1 MKPLDSIRLRAAA
14 VAATAA
20 LATLITGC
28 AAPVTRVTRVVD
40 EPPPHFASAPAWD
53 RYGSVTRI
61 EEVQT
66 SAQPTGGGAVL
77 GGLIGGVVGNQFG
90 HGGGRAAMTA
100 LGVFGGAVV
109 GNNAERNQAAAASD
123 RYYRVFVRFDDGDRR
138 EFDYSDL
145 AGLHSGERV
154 RLHDGML
161 QRG

>member
-1 MKPLDSIRLRAAA
+1 MRPLASFPLRAAA
-14 VAATAA
+14 LAA
-20 LATLITGC
+20 LAAVAALAAGC
-28 AAPVTRVTRVVD
+28 AVPVTRVTRVVD
-40 EPPPHFASAPAWD
+40 EPPHYAPAPAWD

-77 GGLIGGVVGNQFG
+77 GGLVGGVVGNQFG

-109 GNNAERNQAAAASD
+109 GNTAERNQAAAASS
-123 RYYRVFVRFDDGDRR
+123 RYYRVFVRFDDGERR

-145 AGLHSGERV
+145 AGLHNGERV
-154 RLHDGML
+154 RLHDGAL